1 MMVVMVTPR
10 NGFHVHSAVG
20 VSGLVVLFLLLGGF
34 VAMHGV
40 AATTATGV
48 HHNPVTVLA
57 VTGDH
62 VAEQVPVTGPAS
74 SMAHT
79 QPHGDVQPRAADST
93 ASAAAGTPESDDS
106 GASHGQMVGCL
117 VVLCGAIAA
126 VVLRL
131 FKPFRTMSAGAL
143 GRVTG
148 YLRARPDR
156 PPPRRSR
163 ISLGVLRV

>member
-1 MMVVMVTPR
+1 MMVVVTPR

-57 VTGDH
+57 VTEDH
-62 VAEQVPVTGPAS
+62 VTEQVPVTGPAS
-74 SMAHT
+74 PMAHA
-79 QPHGDVQPRAADST
+79 QPHDLQLRTAGST

-117 VVLCGAIAA
+117 VVLCGAIAV
-126 VVLRL
+126 VVLRFL
-131 FKPFRTMSAGAL
+131 KPFRTMSAGAL
-143 GRVTG
+143 GEATG
-148 YLRARPDR
+148 YLRTRPDR

-163 ISLGVLRV
+163 ISLCVLRV

>member
-20 VSGLVVLFLLLGGF
+20 VSGFVVLFLLLGGF

-57 VTGDH
+57 VTEDH

-74 SMAHT
+74 PMAHT

-93 ASAAAGTPESDDS
+93 ASTA
-106 GASHGQMVGCL
+106 VGHARATAPARRTARWS
-117 VVLCGAIAA
+117 VVSSSC
-126 VVLRL
+126 V
-131 FKPFRTMSAGAL
+131 
-143 GRVTG
+143 
-148 YLRARPDR
+148 ARSPW
-156 PPPRRSR
+156 
-163 ISLGVLRV
+163 

>member
-1 MMVVMVTPR
+1 MVTPR

-48 HHNPVTVLA
+48 HHSPVTVLA
-57 VTGDH
+57 VTEDH
-62 VAEQVPVTGPAS
+62 VVGQVPATGP
-74 SMAHT
+74 
-79 QPHGDVQPRAADST
+79 
-93 ASAAAGTPESDDS
+93 

-126 VVLRL
+126 VVLRFL
-131 FKPFRTMSAGAL
+131 KPFRTMSAGAL
-143 GRVTG
+143 GGATG

-163 ISLGVLRV
+163 ISLCVLRV